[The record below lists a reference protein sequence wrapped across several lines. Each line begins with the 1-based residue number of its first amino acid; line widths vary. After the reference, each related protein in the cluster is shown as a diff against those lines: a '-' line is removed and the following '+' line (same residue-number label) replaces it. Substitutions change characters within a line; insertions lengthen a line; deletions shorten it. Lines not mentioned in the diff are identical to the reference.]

1 MHAILPFRCLFR
13 VLFYN
18 CCINIMRP
26 FFPCLYRYRYTRKT
40 KAIQSPHLSSRLTV
54 VPFLCCC
61 FPCFGSSSYGRSRWL
76 LIGGALWL

>member
-26 FFPCLYRYRYTRKT
+26 FFSCLYRYRYTRKT
-40 KAIQSPHLSSRLTV
+40 KAIQSPHLSGSLTV
-54 VPFLCCC
+54 LPFLCCC
-61 FPCFGSSSYGRSRWL
+61 FPCFGSSSYGRSRWR

>member
-18 CCINIMRP
+18 CCINIMPP
-26 FFPCLYRYRYTRKT
+26 FFSYLYRYRYTRQT
-40 KAIQSPHLSSRLTV
+40 KAIQSPHLSSSLTV

-61 FPCFGSSSYGRSRWL
+61 SPCFWSSSYGRSRWL

>member
-18 CCINIMRP
+18 CCITIMQS
-26 FFPCLYRYRYTRKT
+26 FFPCLYRYRYTRKA
-40 KAIQSPHLSSRLTV
+40 KAIQSPHLSSSRTV

-61 FPCFGSSSYGRSRWL
+61 FPCFGSSSRGRSRWL